1 VASNLPSQSTSF
13 VGRSAELAAI
23 TRRLADPQCRLLTLL
38 GPGGMGK
45 TRLALAVAAA
55 HTAAFPD
62 SVAFVPLAAI
72 GMPNQIISAIG
83 AALRLSFVGQSD
95 PTSHLLNKLRARHT
109 LLVLDSF
116 EHLLGCC
123 GSWGSSPA
131 NRAISHRPGRCSR
144 RIWPSTRSLAIG
156 RVWDSR

>member
-23 TRRLADPQCRLLTLL
+23 TRLLADPQCRLLTLL
-38 GPGGMGK
+38 GPGGIGK

-55 HTAAFPD
+55 HTAAFTD
-62 SVAFVPLAAI
+62 GVAFVLLAAI

-83 AALRLSFVGQSD
+83 EALRLSFVGQSD
-95 PTSHLLNKLRARHT
+95 PTSHLLNKLRERHM

-116 EHLLGCC
+116 EHLLAGADLVADMLRTRRMSR
-123 GSWGSSPA
+123 SW
-131 NRAISHRPGRCSR
+131 
-144 RIWPSTRSLAIG
+144 
-156 RVWDSR
+156 